1 NLTSAASIPKGV
13 SLAEVDAAKGAYDVS
28 YARGHNIDMEICP
41 DRLDNVRSC
50 TCALDCVVVW
60 TENGSPQCA
69 SSCNCIN
76 YCASTDFII
85 VFCPQ
90 VRTASTQLSST
101 NPVTW
106 PQLNTGSTSKMPMP
120 ASSTQPTE
128 SCPAGWTYSDVTRKC
143 YR

>member
-1 NLTSAASIPKGV
+1 MGNHSLLARSKWCPSRTCRLLPSSLISGV
-13 SLAEVDAAKGAYDVS
+13 MQLMLYFQ
-28 YARGHNIDMEICP
+28 
-41 DRLDNVRSC
+41 
-50 TCALDCVVVW
+50 
-60 TENGSPQCA
+60 NGSPQCA

-143 YR
+143 YRVNCKVQPHRVLNIV